1 MKNTIH
7 IAATRTATAMTATA
21 MIGVLS
27 LVQGL
32 LILIPTIVLGQA
44 IGWPGSLGDPAP
56 VALPRLLEHA
66 SAVRLGYGAYLL
78 LSMLFVVTITILA
91 RLSRGQTMASLMP
104 FIVSFA
110 MASTMFRTIG
120 IIRWLIPMPQLATS
134 WASATTDQ
142 ERYAISV
149 AFDML
154 NAYGGTIG
162 EVLGVS
168 LFAAIALV
176 LLCFAAFKDR
186 LFPTWLVGFG
196 MIATLALIATTSEIV
211 GIDPGAIVAVL
222 STTLIQFWFMAVGV
236 WLLIRSTK
244 QPVTVS

>member
-7 IAATRTATAMTATA
+7 IEATRTSTAVT
-21 MIGVLS
+21 GVLS

-44 IGWPGSLGDPAP
+44 IGWPGSLGDPAS
-56 VALPRLLEHA
+56 VALPRLLEQE
-66 SAVRLGYGAYLL
+66 SAVRFGYAAYAL
-78 LSMLFVVTITILA
+78 LSILFVVTVTILT
-91 RLSRGQTMASLMP
+91 RLSRGKTMARLMT

-110 MASTMFRTIG
+110 LASTVFRTIG
-120 IIRWLIPMPQLATS
+120 IIRWLAPMPQLATS
-134 WASATTDQ
+134 WADATTDQ
-142 ERYAISV
+142 ERYAISI

-168 LFAAIALV
+168 LFAAIALI
-176 LLCFAAFKDR
+176 LLCIAAFNDR

-196 MIATLALIATTSEIV
+196 MIAAVALLASASELV
-211 GIDPGAIVAVL
+211 GIDPGAVVAVL
-222 STTLIQFWFMAVGV
+222 STTLIQFWFMAAGV

-244 QPVTVS
+244 QPVAVS